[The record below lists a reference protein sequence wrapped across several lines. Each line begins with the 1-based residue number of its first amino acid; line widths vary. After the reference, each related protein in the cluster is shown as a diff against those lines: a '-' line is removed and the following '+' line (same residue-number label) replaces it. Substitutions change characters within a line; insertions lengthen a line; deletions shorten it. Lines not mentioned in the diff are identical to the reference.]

1 MKRKKKVR
9 LKIGN
14 VLISIFLLM
23 IVVGGIIVIN
33 YDKNMKDKEK
43 SNSTEVKKEKK
54 EVNDTSKVTKDLEK
68 APVNSI

>member
-33 YDKNMKDKEK
+33 YDKNIP
-43 SNSTEVKKEKK
+43 
-54 EVNDTSKVTKDLEK
+54 LEEI
-68 APVNSI
+68 VINIDDIQ